1 MNRKIIPIVGATW
14 TLLFAFFI
22 VWLYATAPA
31 SLREVATQARDSARL
46 ASGTYEIDGA
56 RFRLGLEAF
65 RRDAFEAARD
75 EWRQADPAARDAR
88 TQFYIAYSFYRQG
101 WGRLFNDDALFNSAL
116 ETVNRVDTLETSGA
130 FPIQDDNLALRTPA
144 ELRAELQAGV
154 TQTWGDLN
162 PLKVI
167 RERK

>member
-1 MNRKIIPIVGATW
+1 MTRKIIPIIGATW
-14 TLLFAFFI
+14 TLALAFFI
-22 VWLYATAPA
+22 VWLYVSAPA
-31 SLREVATQARDSARL
+31 SLREVATQARDTARL
-46 ASGTYEIDGA
+46 TTGTYEIDDA
-56 RFRLGLEAF
+56 RFRQGLEAF
-65 RRDAFEAARD
+65 RRENFEAARD
-75 EWRQADPAARDAR
+75 EWRQADPATRDAR
-88 TQFYIAYSFYRQG
+88 TQFYIAYSLYRQG

-116 ETVNRVDTLETSGA
+116 ETVNRIDALDNSNT

-144 ELRAELQAGV
+144 ELRAELQAGT